1 MRKLDEKTLSPALSL
16 VISVVLV
23 NTAVV
28 EILVAYYST
37 GMRGV
42 NSFFIV
48 EAAIIIFLTLVF
60 IVFVVIKKR
69 LAYKLLLFNLFLL
82 MASMLAVIIQFFPV
96 SLASTMPYRY
106 HTMGKVY
113 GICYRID
120 LLQDETMIGTVLNIR
135 NSFYIINLN
144 LILSIVMTAINAT
157 LLFKRIRSSVER
169 AS

>member
-16 VISVVLV
+16 VISVVWV
-23 NTAVV
+23 IAAVV

-42 NSFFIV
+42 DSFFVV
-48 EAAIIIFLTLVF
+48 EAAIIIFLTLIF
-60 IVFVVIKKR
+60 IVFVVIKKK
-69 LAYKLLLFNLFLL
+69 LAYKLLLFNLLL
-82 MASMLAVIIQFFPV
+82 LVAGMLAVFIQLLPV

-106 HTMGKVY
+106 HTIGKVY

-120 LLQDETMIGTVLNIR
+120 LLQDETMIGSIISVQY
-135 NSFYIINLN
+135 SSYIINLN
-144 LILSIVMTAINAT
+144 LIISIVMTAINTT
-157 LLFKRIRSSVER
+157 LFFKRIRSSAEK

>member
-16 VISVVLV
+16 VISVVWLIM
-23 NTAVV
+23 AVV

-42 NSFFIV
+42 DSYFVV
-48 EAAIIIFLTLVF
+48 EAAIVIFLTLIFVIF
-60 IVFVVIKKR
+60 IVIKKK
-69 LAYKLLLFNLFLL
+69 LAYKLLLFNLLL
-82 MASMLAVIIQFFPV
+82 LVASMLAVFIQLLPV

-120 LLQDETMIGTVLNIR
+120 LLQDETMTGSVLSIQY
-135 NSFYIINLN
+135 SSYIINLN
-144 LILSIVMTAINAT
+144 LILSTVMTAINAT
-157 LLFKRIRSSVER
+157 LFFKRIRSSVER

>member
-16 VISVVLV
+16 GISVVWV
-23 NTAVV
+23 ISAVV

-37 GMRGV
+37 GMRGG
-42 NSFFIV
+42 NSFFVV
-48 EAAIIIFLTLVF
+48 EAAIIIFLTLIF
-60 IVFVVIKKR
+60 IIFVVIKKK
-69 LAYKLLLFNLFLL
+69 LAYKLLLFNLLL
-82 MASMLAVIIQFFPV
+82 LVASMLAVFIQFLPV

-120 LLQDETMIGTVLNIR
+120 LLQDETMIGPVLSIR
-135 NSFYIINLN
+135 YSSYIINLN
-144 LILSIVMTAINAT
+144 LIISIVMTAINTT
-157 LLFKRIRSSVER
+157 LFFKQIRSSAKR